1 MFAWDE
7 KYDVIVVG
15 AGHAG
20 CEAAY
25 VSAKMGSKT
34 LLVTMNLNTIA
45 QMSCNPAIGGTAK
58 GHLVREIDALGG
70 LMAKAIDQT
79 GIQFRM
85 LNRSKG
91 PAVWSPRAQA
101 DRTLYAHY
109 VRKMLEDVPNLDFRQ
124 DSVYD
129 LILENGEVR
138 GIKTVLGVTIYSKT
152 VVLTTGTFMNG
163 LIHIGMTN
171 LKGGR
176 TGEGASYGITDTLV
190 KAGFEAG
197 RLKTGTPPR
206 IDLRSVDY
214 SKVETQ
220 HGDDPPVPF
229 SFSNDKIVQKQIP
242 MYMTHTNLKTH
253 DILKT
258 GFDESPMFTG
268 RIQGLGPRYCPSIE
282 DKINRFSEKTSH
294 QLFLEPE
301 GLHTNEMYINGFSTS
316 LPEAVQH
323 QALKTVP
330 GLEHVKM
337 IRPGYAIEYD
347 FFPPHQIKLS
357 METKLIKGLFFAG
370 QINGTSGYEEAAS
383 QGLMAGINASLYCK
397 NDSPFVLKR
406 SEAYIGVM
414 IDDLT
419 SKGTDEPYRM
429 FTSRA
434 EHRIAL
440 RQDNAD
446 RRLMKMARP
455 LGLIDDAAWNR
466 VNSKIEFIDLFVKRA
481 KQISVDPAFVND
493 SLTSIGSS
501 PLEQKVKLNELL
513 KRPEVELEKI
523 VRFIPE
529 MNEIILS
536 NSDYEKFLLDA
547 EIEIKYEGYLVR
559 ETEQIEKLSKV
570 EHSKI
575 PDWFDYDKV
584 ASLSTEGREKLKKI
598 RPESLGQAGRI
609 AGVTPADVSI
619 LMVHLRL

>member
-7 KYDVIVVG
+7 KYDVIVIG

-101 DRTLYAHY
+101 DRTLYAHH

-129 LILENGEVR
+129 LILEDGEIR
-138 GIKTVLGVTIYSKT
+138 GIKTVLGVTIYSKS

-206 IDLRSVDY
+206 IDSRSVDY

-220 HGDDPPVPF
+220 YGDDPPIPF
-229 SFSNDKIVQKQIP
+229 SFSNDSVVQKQIP
-242 MYMTHTNLKTH
+242 MYMTHTNLLTH

-282 DKINRFSEKTSH
+282 DKINRFAEKTSH

-316 LPEAVQH
+316 LPEAVQY

-330 GLEHVKM
+330 GLENVKM

-397 NDSPFVLKR
+397 HEAPLVLKR

-446 RRLMKMARP
+446 RRLMKFSRS
-455 LGLIDDAAWNR
+455 LGLISDSEWSR
-466 VNSKIEFIDLFVKRA
+466 VNSKIDFIKSFVVKA
-481 KQISVDPAFVND
+481 KQVSVDPNLVND
-493 SLTSIGSS
+493 SLVAIGSS

-523 VRFIPE
+523 VKFIPE
-529 MNEIILS
+529 MMELIS
-536 NSDYEKFLLDA
+536 SDSDFEKFLIDA

-559 ETEQIEKLSKV
+559 ETEQIEKLSQV

-584 ASLSTEGREKLKKI
+584 GSLSTEGREKLKRI